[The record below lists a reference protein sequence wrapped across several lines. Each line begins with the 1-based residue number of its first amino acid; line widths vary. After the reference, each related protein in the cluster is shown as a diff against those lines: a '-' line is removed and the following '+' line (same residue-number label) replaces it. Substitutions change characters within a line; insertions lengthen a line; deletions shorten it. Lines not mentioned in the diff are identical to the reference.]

1 MCQLLVEWI
10 WYFCRFYSPFT
21 LLTWKDWGL
30 STKPVL
36 WGADDR
42 ETHTDEC
49 EKRNATSRADS
60 PSCCIAE
67 TQARSKLTAPARRQ
81 SWTVRYSAPL
91 LAVSIIL
98 CEFPRAACLLFLT
111 SLIVCKSS
119 KGRGTRMV
127 HATERYLLYFSFFP
141 AIKNLNTDNSLKQ
154 QQAGNEDKFLL
165 QYLKRKVWARDH
177 N

>member
-1 MCQLLVEWI
+1 MVEPCEALLAI
-10 WYFCRFYSPFT
+10 RFHVLAACWVNLIFLPI
-21 LLTWKDWGL
+21 LLSIHTVNMKRRRYRK
-30 STKPVL
+30 TEHKACFM
-36 WGADDR
+36 GADDR

-60 PSCCIAE
+60 PSHCIAE

-81 SWTVRYSAPL
+81 SWTVSYSAPL

-98 CEFPRAACLLFLT
+98 CEFPRAACLLSLI

-127 HATERYLLYFSFFP
+127 RAAERYLLYFSFFP
-141 AIKNLNTDNSLKQ
+141 AIKNLNTYNSLKQ
-154 QQAGNEDKFLL
+154 
-165 QYLKRKVWARDH
+165 
-177 N
+177 